1 MQKSILSAAIV
12 AGALA
17 MSSGAN
23 ASECGEISM
32 ADMNWP
38 SATLMA
44 NVDKIILEAGYRNGW
59 WRYYNNIC
67 FYGQ

>member
-38 SATLMA
+38 SATL
-44 NVDKIILEAGYRNGW
+44 
-59 WRYYNNIC
+59 NNSC
-67 FYGQ
+67 TEYTCGHTPVET

>member
-17 MSSGAN
+17 ISSGAN
-23 ASECGEISM
+23 ASDCGDISM

-44 NVDKIILEAGYRNGW
+44 NVDKIILEAGYGCE
-59 WRYYNNIC
+59 IDMLL
-67 FYGQ
+67 GATTLTLA